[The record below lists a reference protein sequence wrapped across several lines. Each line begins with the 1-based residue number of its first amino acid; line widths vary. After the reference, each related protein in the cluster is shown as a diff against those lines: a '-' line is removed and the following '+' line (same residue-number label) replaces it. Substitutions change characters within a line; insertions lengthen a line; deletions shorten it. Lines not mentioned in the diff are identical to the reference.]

1 MCVLTGMS
9 PLAVFSSYYVD
20 FTLTQFDPEDADVDL
35 GLPVSNTEEFRL
47 VYLFR

>member
-1 MCVLTGMS
+1 ML

-20 FTLTQFDPEDADVDL
+20 FTSIQFDPEESDIDL
-35 GLPVSNTEEFRL
+35 GLPKSNTEEFRL